1 MRNIANIKPSAVLI
15 SLIQSAKLTNTVS
28 RTALRDAN
36 IQWTAHIAKPRC
48 NRDQQVLLD
57 VADQLRLIIV
67 QVSQRR
73 CRINPPQWPVMIQ
86 LEADL
91 RTAYVAKIDLEP
103 LLDVVAANPD
113 HSEVA

>member
-1 MRNIANIKPSAVLI
+1 MRNIANIKPSVVLV

-28 RTALRDAN
+28 RTALREAN
-36 IQWTAHIAKPRC
+36 VTWTAHISKPMR
-48 NRDQQVLLD
+48 NRDQQVLIN

-91 RTAYVAKIDLEP
+91 RAAYVANINLEP
-103 LLDVVAANPD
+103 LLDVVAANTD
-113 HSEVA
+113 DSEAA

>member
-1 MRNIANIKPSAVLI
+1 MRNIANIKPSSVLA
-15 SLIQSAKLTNTVS
+15 SLIQSAKLSNAVS
-28 RTALRDAN
+28 RTALRNAN
-36 IQWTAHIAKPRC
+36 VQWTAHIAKPSC
-48 NRDQQVLLD
+48 NRDQQTLID

-73 CRINPPQWPVMIQ
+73 CRINPMYWPLLVQ

-91 RTAYVAKIDLEP
+91 RAAYVANINLEP
-103 LLDVVAANPD
+103 LLDVVAANTD

>member
-1 MRNIANIKPSAVLI
+1 MRNIANVKPSVILV

-28 RTALRDAN
+28 RTALREAN

-48 NRDQQVLLD
+48 NRDQQVLID

-67 QVSQRR
+67 QVSQRV
-73 CRINPPQWPVMIQ
+73 CRINPPQWPVLIR

-91 RTAYVAKIDLEP
+91 RAAYLANINLEP
-103 LLDVVAANPD
+103 LLDTVAADSD

>member
-1 MRNIANIKPSAVLI
+1 MRNIANIKPSTVLVAM
-15 SLIQSAKLTNTVS
+15 IQSAKLTNTVS
-28 RTALRDAN
+28 RTALREAN
-36 IQWTAHIAKPRC
+36 VTWTAHISKPMR

-57 VADQLRLIIV
+57 VADRLRLIIV

-91 RTAYVAKIDLEP
+91 RAAYVANINLEP
-103 LLDVVAANPD
+103 LLDAVAANTD
-113 HSEVA
+113 DSEAA

>member
-1 MRNIANIKPSAVLI
+1 MRNIANIKPSAVLV

-36 IQWTAHIAKPRC
+36 IAWTGHIAKPRC
-48 NRDQQVLLD
+48 NRDQQILLD

-91 RTAYVAKIDLEP
+91 RAAHVANINLEP
-103 LLDVVAANPD
+103 LLDVVAANKD
-113 HSEVA
+113 ESEAA

>member
-1 MRNIANIKPSAVLI
+1 MRNIANIKPSTILV
-15 SLIQSAKLTNTVS
+15 SLMHNAKLSNAVS
-28 RTALRDAN
+28 RTALRDAEN
-36 IQWTAHIAKPRC
+36 QWCKHITKPRC

-91 RTAYVAKIDLEP
+91 RAAYLANINLEP
-103 LLDVVAANPD
+103 LLDAVAANSD

>member
-1 MRNIANIKPSAVLI
+1 MRNITNVKPSTVLV
-15 SLIQSAKLTNTVS
+15 SLIQNCKLTDTVS
-28 RTALRDAN
+28 RTALREAN
-36 IQWTAHIAKPRC
+36 VTWTAHIAKPSC
-48 NRDQQVLLD
+48 ARDQQSLLD

-91 RTAYVAKIDLEP
+91 RAAYLANINLEP
-103 LLDVVAANPD
+103 LLDAVAANTE

>member
-1 MRNIANIKPSAVLI
+1 MRNIANIKPSAVLA
-15 SLIQSAKLTNTVS
+15 SLIQSAKLTNAVS
-28 RTALRDAN
+28 RKALRDAN
-36 IQWTAHIAKPRC
+36 VKWTAHIAKPRC
-48 NRDQQVLLD
+48 NRDQQTLID
-57 VADQLRLIIV
+57 VADQLRLVIV

-91 RTAYVAKIDLEP
+91 RAAYVANINLEP
-103 LLDVVAANPD
+103 LLDAVAANTD

>member
-1 MRNIANIKPSAVLI
+1 MRNIANIKPSVVLV
-15 SLIQSAKLTNTVS
+15 SLIQSAKLTNAVS

-36 IQWTAHIAKPRC
+36 VIWTAHIAKSRC

-91 RTAYVAKIDLEP
+91 RAAHVANINLEP
-103 LLDVVAANPD
+103 LLDAVAANTD
-113 HSEVA
+113 DSEAA

>member
-1 MRNIANIKPSAVLI
+1 MRNIANIKPSTVLV

-36 IQWTAHIAKPRC
+36 VRWTAHIAKPRC

-73 CRINPPQWPVMIQ
+73 CRINPSQWPVLIR

-91 RTAYVAKIDLEP
+91 RTAYLANINLEP
-103 LLDVVAANPD
+103 LLDAVAANTD
-113 HSEVA
+113 ESEAA

>member
-1 MRNIANIKPSAVLI
+1 MRNIANIKPSAVLV

-36 IQWTAHIAKPRC
+36 IQWTAHISKPRC

-67 QVSQRR
+67 QVLQRQ
-73 CRINPPQWPVMIQ
+73 CRINPPQWPLLVR

-91 RTAYVAKIDLEP
+91 RTAHLANINLEP
-103 LLDVVAANPD
+103 LLDTVAANTD

>member
-1 MRNIANIKPSAVLI
+1 MRNIANVKPSVILV

-28 RTALRDAN
+28 RTALREAN
-36 IQWTAHIAKPRC
+36 VQWTAHIAKPRC
-48 NRDQQVLLD
+48 NRDQQVLLA

-91 RTAYVAKIDLEP
+91 RAAHLTNINLEP
-103 LLDVVAANPD
+103 MLDAVAANTD

>member
-1 MRNIANIKPSAVLI
+1 MRNIANIKPSVVLA
-15 SLIQSAKLTNTVS
+15 SLVQSAKLTNTVS

-36 IQWTAHIAKPRC
+36 IQWTAHIVKPRC
-48 NRDQQVLLD
+48 NRDQKILLD

-91 RTAYVAKIDLEP
+91 RTAFAQNINLEAQ
-103 LLDVVAANPD
+103 LDIVAANSE

>member
-1 MRNIANIKPSAVLI
+1 MRNIANIKPSAILV
-15 SLIQSAKLTNTVS
+15 SLIQNAKLSNTVS

-36 IQWTAHIAKPRC
+36 VQWTAHISKPTR
-48 NRDQQVLLD
+48 NRDQLILLN
-57 VADQLRLIIV
+57 VAEQLRLIIV

-73 CRINPPQWPVMIQ
+73 CRITPTHWAALVH

-91 RTAYVAKIDLEP
+91 RNAFAQNINLEP
-103 LLDVVAANPD
+103 LLDTVAANSE

>member
-1 MRNIANIKPSAVLI
+1 MRNIANVKPSTVLV

-28 RTALRDAN
+28 RNALRDAN
-36 IQWTAHIAKPRC
+36 VTWTAHISKPMR

-91 RTAYVAKIDLEP
+91 RAAHLANINLEP
-103 LLDVVAANPD
+103 LLDVVAANTD
-113 HSEVA
+113 DSEAA

>member
-1 MRNIANIKPSAVLI
+1 MRNIANIKPSVVLV
-15 SLIQSAKLTNTVS
+15 SLIQNAKLTNTVS

-36 IQWTAHIAKPRC
+36 VTWTAHINKPRC
-48 NRDQQVLLD
+48 NRDQQILVD

-73 CRINPPQWPVMIQ
+73 CRINPPQWPLLVQ

-91 RTAYVAKIDLEP
+91 RAAHLANINLEP
-103 LLDVVAANPD
+103 LLDAVAANTD
-113 HSEVA
+113 DSEAA

>member
-1 MRNIANIKPSAVLI
+1 MRNVANIQPSAVLV
-15 SLIQSAKLTNTVS
+15 SLIQNAKLTNTVS

-48 NRDQQVLLD
+48 NRNQQILLD

-67 QVSQRR
+67 QVSQRV
-73 CRINPPQWPVMIQ
+73 CRINPPQWPVLIR

-91 RTAYVAKIDLEP
+91 RTAYLANINLEP
-103 LLDVVAANPD
+103 LLDTVAANSD

>member
-1 MRNIANIKPSAVLI
+1 MRNIANIKPSTILV
-15 SLIQSAKLTNTVS
+15 SLMHNAKLSNAVS
-28 RTALRDAN
+28 RTALRDAEN
-36 IQWTAHIAKPRC
+36 QWCKHITKPRC

-73 CRINPPQWPVMIQ
+73 CRINPMYWAVLVH

-91 RTAYVAKIDLEP
+91 RKAFAQNINLEP
-103 LLDVVAANPD
+103 LLDIVAANSE

>member
-1 MRNIANIKPSAVLI
+1 MCNIANIKPSAVLA
-15 SLIQSAKLTNTVS
+15 SLIQSAKLTNAVS
-28 RTALRDAN
+28 RKALSDAN
-36 IQWTAHIAKPRC
+36 IAWTAHIAKPRC

-91 RTAYVAKIDLEP
+91 RAAYVANINLEP
-103 LLDVVAANPD
+103 LLDAVAANTD
-113 HSEVA
+113 DSEAA

>member
-1 MRNIANIKPSAVLI
+1 MHNVASIQPSAVLV
-15 SLIQSAKLTNTVS
+15 SLIQNAKLTNTVS

-48 NRDQQVLLD
+48 NRDQQILLD

-67 QVSQRR
+67 QVSQRQ
-73 CRINPPQWPVMIQ
+73 CRINPPQWPLLVL

-91 RTAYVAKIDLEP
+91 RTAHLANINLEP
-103 LLDVVAANPD
+103 LLDAVAANTD

>member
-1 MRNIANIKPSAVLI
+1 MRNITNVKPSAILV

-28 RTALRDAN
+28 RTALREAN
-36 IQWTAHIAKPRC
+36 VTWTAHINKPRC

-67 QVSQRR
+67 EVSQRR

-91 RTAYVAKIDLEP
+91 RAAHVANINLEP
-103 LLDVVAANPD
+103 LLDTVAANSE

>member
-1 MRNIANIKPSAVLI
+1 MRNIANIKPSVILV
-15 SLIQSAKLTNTVS
+15 SLVQNAKLTNTVS

-36 IQWTAHIAKPRC
+36 IQWAAHIAKPSC

-91 RTAYVAKIDLEP
+91 RTAHLANINLEP
-103 LLDVVAANPD
+103 LLDIVAANTD

>member
-1 MRNIANIKPSAVLI
+1 MCNIANIKPSAVLT
-15 SLIQSAKLTNTVS
+15 SLIQSAKLTNAVS
-28 RTALRDAN
+28 RKALRDAN
-36 IQWTAHIAKPRC
+36 IAWTAHIAKPRC

-91 RTAYVAKIDLEP
+91 RAAYVANINLEP
-103 LLDVVAANPD
+103 LLDAVAANTD

>member
-1 MRNIANIKPSAVLI
+1 MRNIANIKPSVILV
-15 SLIQSAKLTNTVS
+15 SLVQNAKLTNTVS
-28 RTALRDAN
+28 SIALREAN
-36 IQWTAHIAKPRC
+36 IAWTGHIAKPRC

-91 RTAYVAKIDLEP
+91 RAAHVANINLEP
-103 LLDVVAANPD
+103 LLDVVAANKD
-113 HSEVA
+113 ESEAA

>member
-1 MRNIANIKPSAVLI
+1 MRNIANVKPSAILV
-15 SLIQSAKLTNTVS
+15 SLIQSAKLTDTVS
-28 RTALRDAN
+28 RTALREAN
-36 IQWTAHIAKPRC
+36 VQWTAHINKPRC

-91 RTAYVAKIDLEP
+91 RAAHVANINLEP
-103 LLDVVAANPD
+103 LLDAVAANTE

>member
-1 MRNIANIKPSAVLI
+1 MRNIANVKPSAVLV

-28 RTALRDAN
+28 RIALRDAN
-36 IQWTAHIAKPRC
+36 VTWTAHIAKPIC
-48 NRDQQVLLD
+48 NRDQQVLID
-57 VADQLRLIIV
+57 VADQLRLVIV

-73 CRINPPQWPVMIQ
+73 CRINPLQWPVMIQ

-91 RTAYVAKIDLEP
+91 RAAYVANINLEP
-103 LLDVVAANPD
+103 LLDAVAANTD

>member
-1 MRNIANIKPSAVLI
+1 MRNIANVKPSVILV

-28 RTALRDAN
+28 RTALRAAN
-36 IQWTAHIAKPRC
+36 VTWTAHISKPRC

-73 CRINPPQWPVMIQ
+73 CRINPPQWPVIIR
-86 LEADL
+86 LEANL
-91 RTAYVAKIDLEP
+91 RAAHLANINLEP
-103 LLDVVAANPD
+103 LLDVVAANTD
-113 HSEVA
+113 DSEAA

>member
-1 MRNIANIKPSAVLI
+1 MRNIANVKPSAVLV
-15 SLIQSAKLTNTVS
+15 SLIQSSKLTNTVS
-28 RTALRDAN
+28 RTALREAN
-36 IQWTAHIAKPRC
+36 VTWTAHIAKPRC

-91 RTAYVAKIDLEP
+91 RAAHVANINLEP
-103 LLDVVAANPD
+103 LLDAVAANTD

>member
-1 MRNIANIKPSAVLI
+1 MRNITNIKPSAVLV

-28 RTALRDAN
+28 RTALREAN
-36 IQWTAHIAKPRC
+36 ITWAAHIAKPRC
-48 NRDQQVLLD
+48 NRDQQVLID

-91 RTAYVAKIDLEP
+91 RAAYVANINLEP
-103 LLDVVAANPD
+103 LLDAVAANTD

>member
-1 MRNIANIKPSAVLI
+1 MRNITNVKPSAILV
-15 SLIQSAKLTNTVS
+15 SLIQSAKLTDTVS
-28 RTALRDAN
+28 RTALREAN
-36 IQWTAHIAKPRC
+36 VQWTAHIAKPRC

-57 VADQLRLIIV
+57 AADQLRLIIV

-91 RTAYVAKIDLEP
+91 RAAHVANINLEP
-103 LLDVVAANPD
+103 LLDAVAANSE